1 MICNQEN
8 KKIKMAK
15 IEFIVPSVLNK
26 GGGEKKLSLDAVT
39 LQDAFSKVSSQ
50 MGEDF
55 KRKVFDLNGKPRP
68 LINIYVNGKN
78 TRFAG
83 NGMTRSLADGD
94 SIHILPAVAGGAE
107 ITREDMQRYSRQ
119 IMLEEIGFTGM
130 ENIRNAHVSVIGVG
144 GIGNPVVTQLTAM
157 GIGKLKIVDRDVIE
171 ISNLHRQHLYTDDDI
186 GKVKVEAALER
197 LRKLNPQ
204 VEIEAVPTSVTTYTA
219 ENLVKGSDIVIDALD
234 SIEARYALNDAC
246 IKQNIPFIYAGAL
259 GMVGSVCTILPNKTA
274 CLRCMFPKLEED
286 EMPTCS
292 TEGVHPSILYLVS
305 GIQVSEAVK
314 MIIGQ
319 QPTLANTLLYIDLT
333 ELSFEKIQMS
343 RYDGC
348 PSCGSKKI
356 EVTTTVAGNSQEN
369 TQTRDRLEDSVGGQ
383 KEQKILVQEEKR
395 LIIEE
400 LCGRDMGKRTF
411 TITPTHQFSSEPIDL
426 GLVIRNAEAIGYRV
440 KTRGNLGVTAIGG
453 NNSKNSNNANSAA
466 LSVSF
471 LTSGAA
477 TIVGAK
483 SEHEALDIYQDFV
496 GGKN

>member
-1 MICNQEN
+1 
-8 KKIKMAK
+8 MAK
-15 IEFIVPSVLNK
+15 IEFVVPSVLNK
-26 GGGEKKLSLDAVT
+26 GGGEKKLSLDAVS

-68 LINIYVNGKN
+68 LINVYVNGKN

-83 NGMTRSLADGD
+83 NGMTRSLSDGD
-94 SIHILPAVAGGAE
+94 SIHILPAVAGGGE

-130 ENIRNAHVSVIGVG
+130 EKLRNAHVSVIGVG

-157 GIGKLKIVDRDVIE
+157 GIGKLKIIDRDVIE
-171 ISNLHRQHLYTDDDI
+171 ISNLHRQHLYTEEDI

-204 VEIEAVPTSVTTYTA
+204 VEIEAVPTSVTTYTV
-219 ENLVKGSDIVIDALD
+219 ESLVKGSDVVIDALD

-246 IKQNIPFIYAGAL
+246 IKQNIPLIYAGAL

-274 CLRCMFPKLEED
+274 CLRCMFPALEED

-292 TEGVHPSILYLVS
+292 TEGVHPSILYLVG

-319 QPTLANTLLYIDLT
+319 QPSLANTLLYVDLT
-333 ELSFEKIQMS
+333 DLSFEKIQMS

-356 EVTTTVAGNSQEN
+356 ELATTVTGNSQES
-369 TQTRDRLEDSVGGQ
+369 TQARDKIEDSGIVQ
-383 KEQKILVQEEKR
+383 QEQKTLVQEEKR
-395 LIIEE
+395 LIVEE

-426 GLVIRNAEAIGYRV
+426 AAVIRNVETTGYKV
-440 KTRGNLGVTAIGG
+440 KTRGNLGVTAISG
-453 NNSKNSNNANSAA
+453 NDDKDSTNTNSSTI
-466 LSVSF
+466 SVSF

-483 SEHEALDIYQDFV
+483 SEHEALAIYQTFMD
-496 GGKN
+496 G

>member
-1 MICNQEN
+1 
-8 KKIKMAK
+8 MAK
-15 IEFIVPSVLNK
+15 IEFVVPSVLNK

-68 LINIYVNGKN
+68 LINVYVNGKN

-83 NGMTRSLADGD
+83 NGMTRSLSDGD

-130 ENIRNAHVSVIGVG
+130 EKLRNAHVSVIGVG

-157 GIGKLKIVDRDVIE
+157 GIGKLKIIDRDVIE
-171 ISNLHRQHLYTDDDI
+171 ISNLHRQHLYTEEDI

-204 VEIEAVPTSVTTYTA
+204 VEIEAVPTSVTTYTV
-219 ENLVKGSDIVIDALD
+219 ENLVKGSDVVIDALD

-246 IKQNIPFIYAGAL
+246 IKQNIPLIYAGAL

-274 CLRCMFPKLEED
+274 CLRCMFPALEED

-292 TEGVHPSILYLVS
+292 TEGVHPSILYLVG

-319 QPTLANTLLYIDLT
+319 QPSLANTLLYVDLT
-333 ELSFEKIQMS
+333 DLSFEKIQMS

-348 PSCGSKKI
+348 SSCGSKKI
-356 EVTTTVAGNSQEN
+356 ELATTVTGNSQES
-369 TQTRDRLEDSVGGQ
+369 TRARGKLEDSGIVQ
-383 KEQKILVQEEKR
+383 QEQKTLQEEKR

-426 GLVIRNAEAIGYRV
+426 AAVIRNVEATGYKV
-440 KTRGNLGVTAIGG
+440 KTRGNLGVTAIGC
-453 NNSKNSNNANSAA
+453 NNGKDSTNTNSSTI
-466 LSVSF
+466 SVSF

-483 SEHEALDIYQDFV
+483 SEHEALAIYQTFME
-496 GGKN
+496 GKH

>member
-1 MICNQEN
+1 
-8 KKIKMAK
+8 MAK
-15 IEFIVPSVLNK
+15 IEFVVPSVLNK
-26 GGGEKKLSLDAVT
+26 GGGEKKLSLDAVS

-50 MGEDF
+50 MGDDF

-68 LINIYVNGKN
+68 LINVYVNGKN

-83 NGMTRSLADGD
+83 NGMTRSLSDGD
-94 SIHILPAVAGGAE
+94 SIHILPAVAGGGE

-130 ENIRNAHVSVIGVG
+130 EKLRNAHVSVIGVG

-157 GIGKLKIVDRDVIE
+157 GIGKLKIIDRDVIE
-171 ISNLHRQHLYTDDDI
+171 ISNLHRQHLYTEEDI

-204 VEIEAVPTSVTTYTA
+204 VEIEAVPTSVTTYTV
-219 ENLVKGSDIVIDALD
+219 ESLVKGSDVVIDALD

-246 IKQNIPFIYAGAL
+246 IKQNIPLIYAGAL

-274 CLRCMFPKLEED
+274 CLRCMFPALEED

-292 TEGVHPSILYLVS
+292 TEGVHPSILYLVG

-319 QPTLANTLLYIDLT
+319 QPSLANTLLYVDLT
-333 ELSFEKIQMS
+333 DLSFEKIQMS

-348 PSCGSKKI
+348 PSCGSRKI
-356 EVTTTVAGNSQEN
+356 ELATIVTGNSQES
-369 TQTRDRLEDSVGGQ
+369 TQTRGKIEDSGIVQ
-383 KEQKILVQEEKR
+383 QEQKTLVQEEKR
-395 LIIEE
+395 LIVEE

-426 GLVIRNAEAIGYRV
+426 AAVIRNVETTGYKV
-440 KTRGNLGVTAIGG
+440 KTRGNLGVTAISG
-453 NNSKNSNNANSAA
+453 NDDKDSTNTNSSTI
-466 LSVSF
+466 SVSF

-483 SEHEALDIYQDFV
+483 SEHEALAIYQTFMD
-496 GGKN
+496 G